1 MCSIGLVLP
10 ARFISVGLV
19 LMVGCASSPAPR
31 SANATLMAYITA
43 VRADDA
49 HSAYLLLD
57 AATQARTDEG
67 AFTRRM
73 HESHAELVEQ
83 VDALAHSLAQ
93 HPAQVDARVD
103 LDDGE
108 RVVLVEEHGEL
119 RIASGVVDAP
129 SLSTPEDA
137 VLALRRALMRRSLA
151 GVLRVLSQDTR
162 ADVEAEIRDYLGAT
176 SDSLD
181 LESEIDGDEARVR
194 LTGGRFVTLVR
205 EEGEWRVVDVE

>member
-1 MCSIGLVLP
+1 
-10 ARFISVGLV
+10 
-19 LMVGCASSPAPR
+19 
-31 SANATLMAYITA
+31 MAYIAA

-49 HSAYLLLD
+49 HSAYMLLD
-57 AATQARTDEG
+57 AATRARTDEE

-73 HESHAELVEQ
+73 QESHAELVEQ
-83 VDALAHSLAQ
+83 AEALAHSLSQ

-137 VLALRRALMRRSLA
+137 VLALRRALMLRSLA

-194 LTGGRFVTLVR
+194 LTGGRIVTLVR